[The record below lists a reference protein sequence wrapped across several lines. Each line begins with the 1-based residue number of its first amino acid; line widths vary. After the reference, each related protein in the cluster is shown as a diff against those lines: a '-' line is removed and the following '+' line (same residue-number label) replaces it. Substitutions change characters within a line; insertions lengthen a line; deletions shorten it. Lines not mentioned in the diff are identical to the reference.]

1 MKEAGCCV
9 GLNNALV
16 IPILQF
22 PFLTTLFLK
31 NIDALD
37 TPKGVSE
44 RFPFAIYELT
54 LRRKTG
60 NVWVSKRV

>member
-1 MKEAGCCV
+1 M
-9 GLNNALV
+9 
-16 IPILQF
+16 QF